1 MKKAKKR
8 LGMAGAAGV
17 NERLIRILKILNAIQ
32 ARPGIGAK
40 ELAQLCETTE
50 RTIYRD
56 LRLLDLFAPIVS
68 EGYGKGYRFAGKFAL
83 YPLNFTEQ
91 EALTFSL
98 LPSVVDGSK
107 LPGFASAH
115 DKVMAAPYS
124 AKARERDILERI
136 ADIIRMGTPAY
147 REESDNFLEPV
158 IRAILE
164 QKTIAAV
171 YHTQYRN
178 ETTER
183 EIDPYYLVP
192 REQRFYVIGYCHLT
206 GEVRTFRLS
215 RFRKVEITG
224 RRFERGDFDIE
235 SYLKHTWS
243 IERGNRL
250 IRFKVRFS
258 PEAARY
264 VKEEEM
270 FVRPV
275 MTDLPDGGLLFEVT
289 VNHEREFLHWLF
301 QYGPEAEILEPK
313 EMREHVRRQLAR
325 WAEKYDSGR
334 AAAPK

>member
-1 MKKAKKR
+1 
-8 LGMAGAAGV
+8 
-17 NERLIRILKILNAIQ
+17 
-32 ARPGIGAK
+32 
-40 ELAQLCETTE
+40 
-50 RTIYRD
+50 
-56 LRLLDLFAPIVS
+56 
-68 EGYGKGYRFAGKFAL
+68 
-83 YPLNFTEQ
+83 TEQ

-115 DKVMAAPYS
+115 DKVMAAHYA

-206 GEVRTFRLS
+206 GEVPTFRLS

-264 VKEEEM
+264 V
-270 FVRPV
+270 
-275 MTDLPDGGLLFEVT
+275 
-289 VNHEREFLHWLF
+289 
-301 QYGPEAEILEPK
+301 
-313 EMREHVRRQLAR
+313 
-325 WAEKYDSGR
+325 
-334 AAAPK
+334 